1 MAVLSNG
8 YIVVVNERAYG
19 PYLTFDDADKAHEGD
34 GDRRIQ
40 ALNHN
45 PYALKVKDCER
56 SECAHCRNTER
67 EGQKAMDKLK
77 SKLRREAA
85 SE

>member
-1 MAVLSNG
+1 MVLSNG
-8 YIVVVNERAYG
+8 YIVVVDNRAYG
-19 PYLTFDDADKAHEGD
+19 PYLTFDDAEQAHKDD
-34 GDRRIQ
+34 GDRRVQ

-45 PYALKVKDCER
+45 PLAINVKDCGR

-67 EGQKAMDKLK
+67 EGRKAMDVFK